1 MKVIFLQDVTYVARK
16 NEVLDVKDGYAR
28 NFLIPNKLVKKATVK
43 DLENLDVLTEANKE
57 KNEQALE
64 TLKIIAGKMK
74 GKEFVL
80 KFKVGKEGQ
89 LFESVSSA
97 KIAQVIKEEGFEV
110 KEDQIVLGEP
120 IKSVGEFPIEIN
132 FGNNL
137 KTKVIVIITKL
148 E

>member
-1 MKVIFLQDVTYVARK
+1 MKVIFLQDVTNVARK

-43 DLENLDVLTEANKE
+43 DLEDLDVLTEANKE
-57 KNEQALE
+57 KGKQALE
-64 TLKIIAGKMK
+64 NQKIIAGKMK

-89 LFESVSSA
+89 LFESVSAA
-97 KIAQVIKEEGFEV
+97 KIAQVIQEEGFEV
-110 KEDQIVLGEP
+110 KEDQIVLNEP
-120 IKSVGEFPIEIN
+120 IKSVGEFPVEIN
-132 FGNNL
+132 FGDKL
-137 KTKVIVIITKL
+137 KTKVIVAITNL